1 SIAGVMGGKD
11 TAVDKNTQNVYVE
24 LAFFDADSIAYA
36 GRNTG
41 IQSDARYRFERELD
55 KGFAKEGMD
64 YATNMILDI
73 CGGEASEIFVAGNID
88 VESKVINYSTESCK
102 TLGGIDISKERQ
114 KEILENLEFGVK
126 ENGNQFEITVPTWR
140 NDIGDAGDA
149 DFVEEVLRIYGYAN
163 IPSIPLP
170 REEGVTSAKVSD
182 KKQKEI
188 TARRVLASLGLS
200 EAVTFTFVSDKLANL
215 FGGVKDS
222 DKIVNPLSSEHGV
235 LRPNNLVNLLSSV
248 AANSARG
255 SSNLR
260 MFEIGSVFRKENEE
274 QTNEIAGLI
283 SGLTHNKH
291 WLEDNREVDVFDI
304 KETLL
309 ELMKNIGAPTG
320 QLRNG
325 ALEYYHPGRSGTLAL
340 GKFPIAYF
348 GEIHPKVLEAF
359 GIKQRVVAFEL
370 LLDNIPASKKKKGTA
385 KSKLDMS
392 NLQATFRD
400 FAFILDRD
408 IPAEE
413 LIQSVKKADKLIEDV
428 EIFDVYEG
436 DNLGDN
442 KKSLAIKVKIQP
454 KEKTLTD
461 KDLDLISS
469 AIVLNVTK
477 QTQGQL
483 RK

>member
-1 SIAGVMGGKD
+1 
-11 TAVDKNTQNVYVE
+11 
-24 LAFFDADSIAYA
+24 
-36 GRNTG
+36 
-41 IQSDARYRFERELD
+41 
-55 KGFAKEGMD
+55 
-64 YATNMILDI
+64 
-73 CGGEASEIFVAGNID
+73 
-88 VESKVINYSTESCK
+88 
-102 TLGGIDISKERQ
+102 
-114 KEILENLEFGVK
+114 
-126 ENGNQFEITVPTWR
+126 
-140 NDIGDAGDA
+140 
-149 DFVEEVLRIYGYAN
+149 
-163 IPSIPLP
+163 
-170 REEGVTSAKVSD
+170 
-182 KKQKEI
+182 
-188 TARRVLASLGLS
+188 
-200 EAVTFTFVSDKLANL
+200 
-215 FGGVKDS
+215 
-222 DKIVNPLSSEHGV
+222 
-235 LRPNNLVNLLSSV
+235 
-248 AANSARG
+248 
-255 SSNLR
+255 

-274 QTNEIAGLI
+274 QTNEIAGII

-309 ELMKNIGAPTG
+309 ELMKNIGAPAG

-325 ALEYYHPGRSGTLAL
+325 ALEYYHPGRSGTVAL

-370 LLDNIPASKKKKGTA
+370 LLDNIPAPKKKKGTA

-408 IPAEE
+408 VPAEK
-413 LIQSVKKADKLIEDV
+413 LIQSVKKADKLITDV

-483 RK
+483 RN